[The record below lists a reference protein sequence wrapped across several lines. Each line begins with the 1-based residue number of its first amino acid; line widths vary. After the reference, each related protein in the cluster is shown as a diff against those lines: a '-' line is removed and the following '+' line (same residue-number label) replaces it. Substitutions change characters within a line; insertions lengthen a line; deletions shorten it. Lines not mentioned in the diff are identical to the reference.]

1 MMLEAIAFLVD
12 RDAVFKELYAQY
24 GNPIV
29 PNRPEGFQTFVKLI
43 LEQQVSLESA
53 RACYVKIEMALGEVT
68 PQLILLASDE
78 VLRACGV
85 SRQKSSYLK
94 ALAEAILNKSL
105 VLETLS
111 GKHPDDVR
119 NELIQIK
126 GIGHWTIDVYLMF
139 CLQSPDIFPIGD
151 IALVNTLKELYGCNN
166 KAEMLALAD
175 NWKPYRSM
183 ATYFFWHHYLQK
195 RNRKFIY

>member
-1 MMLEAIAFLVD
+1 MKEAIAFLVEKD
-12 RDAVFKELYAQY
+12 VVFKGLHAQY
-24 GNPIV
+24 GNPLV
-29 PNRPEGFQTFVKLI
+29 PTRPEGFQTLAKLI

-53 RACYVKIEMALGEVT
+53 RACYVKIENALGEVT
-68 PQLILLASDE
+68 PQLILSTSDE

-111 GKHPDDVR
+111 EKHPDDVR
-119 NELIQIK
+119 NELIQVK

-151 IALVNTLKELYGCNN
+151 IALVNTLKELFGC
-166 KAEMLALAD
+166 KDKTEMLSLAES
-175 NWKPYRSM
+175 WKPYRSM
-183 ATYFFWHHYLQK
+183 ATYFLWHHYLQK

>member
-1 MMLEAIAFLVD
+1 MHDAIAFLVE
-12 RDAVFKELYAQY
+12 RDTVFKELHVQY
-24 GNPIV
+24 GNPLV
-29 PNRPEGFQTFVKLI
+29 PTRPEGFQTLVKLI

-53 RACYVKIEMALGEVT
+53 RACYVKIEMALGEVY
-68 PQLILLASDE
+68 PQLVLSASDE

-94 ALAEAILNKSL
+94 NLAEAILNKEL

-111 GKHPDDVR
+111 EKHPDEVR

-139 CLQSPDIFPIGD
+139 CLQSPDILPIGD
-151 IALVNTLKELYGCNN
+151 IALVNTLKELYGCND
-166 KAEMLALAD
+166 KTEMLALAE

-183 ATYFFWHHYLQK
+183 ATYFLWHHYLQK

>member
-1 MMLEAIAFLVD
+1 MQEAIAFLVKKD
-12 RDAVFKELYAQY
+12 TVFKELHTQY
-24 GNPIV
+24 GNSLV
-29 PNRPEGFQTFVKLI
+29 PTRPEGFQTLVKLI

-53 RACYVKIEMALGEVT
+53 RACYVKIEKALGEVS
-68 PQLILLASDE
+68 PPLILSASDE

-111 GKHPDDVR
+111 EKHPDNVR

-139 CLQSPDIFPIGD
+139 CLQSPDILPIGD
-151 IALVNTLKELYGCNN
+151 IALVNTLKELYGC
-166 KAEMLALAD
+166 KDKIEMLALAE

-183 ATYFFWHHYLQK
+183 ATYFLWHHYLQK

>member
-1 MMLEAIAFLVD
+1 
-12 RDAVFKELYAQY
+12 
-24 GNPIV
+24 V
-29 PNRPEGFQTFVKLI
+29 PTRPEGFQTLVKLI

-68 PQLILLASDE
+68 PQLILSASDE

-105 VLETLS
+105 VLENLS
-111 GKHPDDVR
+111 EKHPNDVR

-139 CLQSPDIFPIGD
+139 CLQSPDILPIGD
-151 IALVNTLKELYGCNN
+151 IALVNTIKELYGCKDKN
-166 KAEMLALAD
+166 EMLALAE
-175 NWKPYRSM
+175 NWKPYRTM

>member
-1 MMLEAIAFLVD
+1 MKEAIAFLVAKD
-12 RDAVFKELYAQY
+12 SVFKELYAQY
-24 GNPIV
+24 GNPLV
-29 PNRPEGFQTFVKLI
+29 PTRPEGFQTLVKLI

-53 RACYVKIEMALGEVT
+53 RACYVKIEMALGELT
-68 PQLILLASDE
+68 SQLILTASDE

-94 ALAEAILNKSL
+94 ALAEAIQEKKL
-105 VLETLS
+105 VLENLS

-119 NELIQIK
+119 KELIQIK

-139 CLQSPDIFPIGD
+139 CLQSPDILPIGD
-151 IALVNTLKELYGCNN
+151 VALVNTIKELYGCND
-166 KAEMLALAD
+166 KAEMLVLAD

-183 ATYFFWHHYLQK
+183 ATYFFWHHYLKK

>member
-1 MMLEAIAFLVD
+1 MQEAIAFLVEK
-12 RDAVFKELYAQY
+12 DAVFKALHVQY
-24 GNPIV
+24 GNPLV
-29 PNRPEGFQTFVKLI
+29 PTRPEGFQTLAKLI

-68 PQLILLASDE
+68 PLLILSASDE

-94 ALAEAILNKSL
+94 NLAEAILNKEL

-111 GKHPDDVR
+111 EKHPDDVR
-119 NELIQIK
+119 TELIQVK
-126 GIGHWTIDVYLMF
+126 GIGHWTVDVYLMF

-151 IALVNTLKELYGCNN
+151 IALVNTLKELYGCDDR
-166 KAEMLALAD
+166 AEMLSLAE

>member
-1 MMLEAIAFLVD
+1 MQEAIAFLVKKD
-12 RDAVFKELYAQY
+12 TVFKELHTQY
-24 GNPIV
+24 GNPLV
-29 PNRPEGFQTFVKLI
+29 PTRPEGFQTLVKLI

-53 RACYVKIEMALGEVT
+53 RACYVKIEKALGEVS
-68 PQLILLASDE
+68 PPLILSASDE

-111 GKHPDDVR
+111 EKHPDNVR

-139 CLQSPDIFPIGD
+139 CLQSPDILPIGD
-151 IALVNTLKELYGCNN
+151 IALVNTLKELYGC
-166 KAEMLALAD
+166 KDKIEMLALAE

-183 ATYFFWHHYLQK
+183 ATYFLWHHYLQK

>member
-1 MMLEAIAFLVD
+1 MHDAIAFLVE
-12 RDAVFKELYAQY
+12 RDTVFKELHVQY
-24 GNPIV
+24 GNPLV
-29 PNRPEGFQTFVKLI
+29 PTRPEGFQTLVKLI

-53 RACYVKIEMALGEVT
+53 RACYVKIEMALGEVY
-68 PQLILLASDE
+68 PQLVLSASDE

-94 ALAEAILNKSL
+94 NLAEAILNKEL

-111 GKHPDDVR
+111 EKHPDEVR

-139 CLQSPDIFPIGD
+139 CLQSPDILPIGD
-151 IALVNTLKELYGCNN
+151 IALVNTLKELYGCND
-166 KAEMLALAD
+166 KAEMLALAE

-183 ATYFFWHHYLQK
+183 ATYFLWHHYLQK

>member
-1 MMLEAIAFLVD
+1 MQEAIAFLVEKEL
-12 RDAVFKELYAQY
+12 VFKQLYAQY
-24 GNPIV
+24 GNPNV
-29 PNRPEGFQTFVKLI
+29 PARPEGFQTLCKLI

-53 RACYVKIEMALGEVT
+53 RACYVKIEMALGEVY
-68 PQLILLASDE
+68 PQLVLSASDE

-94 ALAEAILNKSL
+94 ALAEAILNKEL

-111 GKHPDDVR
+111 EKHPDEVR

-151 IALVNTLKELYGCNN
+151 IALVNTLKELYGCND
-166 KAEMLALAD
+166 KAEMLALAG

-183 ATYFFWHHYLQK
+183 ATYFLWHHYLQK